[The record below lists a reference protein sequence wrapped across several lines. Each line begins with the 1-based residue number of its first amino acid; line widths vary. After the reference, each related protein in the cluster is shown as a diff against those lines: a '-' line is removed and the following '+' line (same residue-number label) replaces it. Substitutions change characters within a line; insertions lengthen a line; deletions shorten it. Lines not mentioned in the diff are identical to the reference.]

1 MRARRP
7 RPARQVAAGLSLAL
21 AAGLAALAGAP
32 PAQATPP
39 VVDVRAEN
47 GQETCSPDQTVWVN
61 HEPAAFARMGV
72 ADAQRL
78 STGEGVVVA
87 VLDSGVAAG
96 NAHLDGVLVG
106 GTNLASG
113 GGGADE
119 DVHGHGTAI
128 AGQIAARPV
137 EGSGV
142 VGVAPEARIMPV
154 RLFVTDQEPPTPERI
169 AEGIEWAAEHGADII
184 NVSLSTASDD
194 PALARAVRV
203 AANEGALVV
212 ASTGNRETTEN
223 QDSIVRY
230 PAAFDGVLGVA
241 AVDLAGGYAADASFA
256 SEFVDVVA
264 PGSQVDTTYLDV
276 GDCTLDDG
284 HPSSSYATG
293 YVSGVAAL
301 IASAHPDE
309 SPQQW
314 AYRIKVTALRA
325 DPSARTDET
334 GWGEIRPYEALSF
347 IDDGTAPGPD
357 SPNHERPEQTEA
369 DPEPLT
375 IADIQDPWAA
385 DRQLV
390 TWVMLGALAVS
401 LIALVLGRMGSA
413 PRRRK

>member
-1 MRARRP
+1 MRARHL
-7 RPARQVAAGLSLAL
+7 RPARHLAAGLSLAL
-21 AAGLAALAGAP
+21 AAGLSALAGAP
-32 PAQATPP
+32 PAQAGPP
-39 VVDVRAEN
+39 VVDVRTEN
-47 GQETCSPDQTVWVN
+47 SGECSPDQTLWLTR
-61 HEPAAFARMGV
+61 EPLAFARMGV
-72 ADAQRL
+72 AEAQRL
-78 STGEGVVVA
+78 STGDGVVVA
-87 VLDSGVAAG
+87 VLDSGVAGG

-106 GTNLASG
+106 GTNLADG

-119 DVHGHGTAI
+119 DVYGHGTAI
-128 AGQIAARPV
+128 AGQVAAQPV
-137 EGSGV
+137 DGSGV
-142 VGVAPEARIMPV
+142 VGVAPGARIMPV
-154 RLFVTDQEPPTPERI
+154 RLFVSDQDPPTPARI

-203 AANEGALVV
+203 AQNEGALVV
-212 ASTGNRETTEN
+212 ASTGNRGTTEN
-223 QDSIVRY
+223 QDATVRY

-241 AVDLAGGYAADASFA
+241 AVDQSGAYAADASFA

-301 IASAHPDE
+301 IASAYPDE
-309 SPQQW
+309 SPEQW
-314 AYRIKVTALRA
+314 AYRIMVTAMRA

-357 SPNHERPEQTEA
+357 SPSHERREEVNE

-375 IADIQDPWAA
+375 IADVQDPWAD
-385 DRQLV
+385 DRRVV
-390 TWVMLGALAVS
+390 TWVLLGTLAVS
-401 LIALVLGRMGSA
+401 LVALVLGRMGSA
-413 PRRRK
+413 PRRRR

>member
-1 MRARRP
+1 MRARDP
-7 RPARQVAAGLSLAL
+7 RPARRLAAALSLAL
-21 AAGLAALAGAP
+21 AVGLSALAGAP
-32 PAQATPP
+32 PAQAGPP
-39 VVDVRAEN
+39 VVDVRTEN
-47 GQETCSPDQTVWVN
+47 GEECSPDQTLWLTRQ
-61 HEPAAFARMGV
+61 PTAFARMGV

-78 STGEGVVVA
+78 STGDGVVVA
-87 VLDSGVAAG
+87 VLDSGVAGG

-106 GTNLASG
+106 GTNLADG

-119 DVHGHGTAI
+119 DVYGHGTAI

-137 EGSGV
+137 DGSGV
-142 VGVAPEARIMPV
+142 VGVAPESRIMPV
-154 RLFVTDQEPPTPERI
+154 RLFVSDQDPPTPELI

-203 AANEGALVV
+203 AENEGALVV
-212 ASTGNRETTEN
+212 ASTGNRDTTEN
-223 QDSIVRY
+223 QDTIVRY

-241 AVDLAGGYAADASFA
+241 AVDQAGGYAADASFA

-301 IASAHPDE
+301 IASAYPDE

-334 GWGEIRPYEALSF
+334 GWGEVRPYEALSF

-357 SPNHERPEQTEA
+357 SPNHERPEQTETE
-369 DPEPLT
+369 PEPLT
-375 IADIQDPWAA
+375 IADIQDPWEA